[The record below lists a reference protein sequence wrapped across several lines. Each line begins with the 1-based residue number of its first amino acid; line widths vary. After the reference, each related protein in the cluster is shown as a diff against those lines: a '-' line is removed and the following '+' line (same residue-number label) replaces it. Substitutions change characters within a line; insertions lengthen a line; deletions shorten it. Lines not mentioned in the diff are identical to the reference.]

1 MEQLHALAQ
10 QVARQRKLWAME
22 ESLRRQLTELE
33 GKVRDLKQ
41 IWTREARDVE
51 TLSRTSLT
59 GLLYE
64 LLGKKEEKLEQ
75 EQREALAAAAK
86 YQAAA
91 AELAAAERELAAVR
105 AELQELRGCEER
117 YAQAKAD
124 RANRLKAE
132 DPVRGPEI
140 AALEAELSGLAAQR
154 QELREALDVG
164 HQALST
170 ARDVQDELDGARDW
184 GTWDLLGGGI
194 LADMAKHERL
204 DNAQTQINRLQIYL
218 RRFRTELA
226 DVKIQANVTLQIDE
240 FLRFADWFF
249 DGLIVDWTVQSKIQA
264 AQNEI
269 YGTICQIQTLL
280 DRLDNLNQELLHR
293 EDRTRE
299 KLDELLLAE

>member
-1 MEQLHALAQ
+1 MEELRALAR

-33 GKVRDLKQ
+33 GKVRNLKQ
-41 IWTREARDVE
+41 IWTREAQDVE
-51 TLSRTSLT
+51 TLNKTSLT
-59 GLLYE
+59 GLFYG

-86 YQAAA
+86 YQTAA
-91 AELAAAERELAAVR
+91 AELDAAERELASVR
-105 AELQELRGCEER
+105 AELRGCEER

-124 RANRLKAE
+124 RRERLKAE

-140 AALEAELSGLAAQR
+140 AALEAELSSLAAQR
-154 QELREALDVG
+154 RELREALEAG
-164 HQALST
+164 QQALNT
-170 ARDVQDELDGARDW
+170 ARDVQDELNSAENW
-184 GTWDLLGGGI
+184 GTWDLLGGGM
-194 LADMAKHERL
+194 LTAMAKHERL
-204 DNAQTQINRLQIYL
+204 DNAQTQINRLQAYL
-218 RRFRTELA
+218 RHFRTELA
-226 DVKIQANVTLQIDE
+226 DVQIQANLTIQIDD

-280 DRLDNLNQELLHR
+280 DRLDNLNQELLRR
-293 EDRTRE
+293 ENGSKE

>member
-1 MEQLHALAQ
+1 M
-10 QVARQRKLWAME
+10 
-22 ESLRRQLTELE
+22 
-33 GKVRDLKQ
+33 
-41 IWTREARDVE
+41 
-51 TLSRTSLT
+51 
-59 GLLYE
+59 
-64 LLGKKEEKLEQ
+64 
-75 EQREALAAAAK
+75 
-86 YQAAA
+86 
-91 AELAAAERELAAVR
+91 
-105 AELQELRGCEER
+105 
-117 YAQAKAD
+117 
-124 RANRLKAE
+124 
-132 DPVRGPEI
+132 
-140 AALEAELSGLAAQR
+140 
-154 QELREALDVG
+154 
-164 HQALST
+164 
-170 ARDVQDELDGARDW
+170 QDELDGARDW